1 MGVPNSNYKQLC
13 WSCEHACNKHECV
26 WVRTLKKHYKGTKLD
41 ADGYIIECPKY
52 KHDGMLYTIE
62 DKAKAL
68 GITKRRYQ
76 VLVQYI
82 KRLKHP
88 CTIEEFLKRSD
99 NRTKLKLSN
108 KELIQKY
115 SYSKVK
121 YAYKIIRDQNLKI
134 SVQEY
139 LERHYGVKNE

>member
-1 MGVPNSNYKQLC
+1 MGEQHTNYKQLC
-13 WSCEHACNKHECV
+13 WTCEHACNIHECV

-76 VLVQYI
+76 IIALHV

-88 CTIEEFLKRSD
+88 CSIEEYVQKCND
-99 NRTKLKLSN
+99 RTKFKLSN
-108 KELIQKY
+108 RELMQKY
-115 SYSKVK
+115 SCSKVK
-121 YAYKIIRDQNLKI
+121 YAYKIIKERNLKI